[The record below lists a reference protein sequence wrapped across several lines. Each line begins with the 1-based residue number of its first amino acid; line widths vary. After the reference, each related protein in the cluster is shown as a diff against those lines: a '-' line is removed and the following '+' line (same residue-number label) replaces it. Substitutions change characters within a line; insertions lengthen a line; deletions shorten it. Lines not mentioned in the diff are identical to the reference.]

1 MYTPKR
7 KQQKKRRKTQ
17 KQHCFIDEALSINY
31 PFPNKIFTP
40 LSKGMRSLPTGTEI
54 WAQIPEGEIDLL
66 ITSIKKGGFK
76 GGATNFEIGMASW
89 LNYIVGLKDIVV
101 EKIIETYKNT
111 LPIPVIGEIVKI
123 VSEYFTLV
131 SIPVTWMIGLIA
143 NAFTSIVGTVKS
155 NWHYVLVLITSLD
168 LIEWAG
174 TAVNAA
180 GQPYFAPAQAVSTLL
195 NNTILNFGAVM
206 HVIWS
211 IVATIWTIVVYWIPS
226 NVLMFIFSNSLFS
239 FSIVIYM
246 FVVLMMWLSE
256 HLNPSYYI
264 RMMDAKQE
272 MNNINQ
278 KLIDMKKLKDVP
290 SKNIMPIELNE
301 KIRKVEEDLRR
312 AKEAYREK
320 KRAYEED
327 LQRTHP
333 EEYVEYNL
341 NRLKEAMEKTHK
353 EHKESESAV
362 KKVAKSK
369 VRAERDK
376 AARQAEKTGQ
386 KYQAAKA
393 AYDAANAAAAAAS
406 PVGSSSSSSGGS
418 HKQNEKDIDYESI
431 IHRLL
436 SKKSLANFKNLSTA
450 EIEEIRK
457 KQPFPFEIALALG
470 FIKKTDDGY
479 ELVERRIQ
487 KLKEPIIESISF
499 LNHRSNKKGGKKGG
513 DLDTPLEN
521 HELDSLREALTGIKM
536 LHTAS
541 IYAVTREAV
550 EMEGKHKMSGGGK
563 SDSEGDSESEGESR
577 EPEPFLNISQ
587 TLNQLKPAD
596 MNWLQEKFPDDFKI
610 AEKLGIVN
618 KGELSHSATD
628 MLKDTAE
635 MSKNII
641 KKKIPKTSQKV
652 LFPTTV

>member
-1 MYTPKR
+1 
-7 KQQKKRRKTQ
+7 
-17 KQHCFIDEALSINY
+17 
-31 PFPNKIFTP
+31 
-40 LSKGMRSLPTGTEI
+40 
-54 WAQIPEGEIDLL
+54 
-66 ITSIKKGGFK
+66 
-76 GGATNFEIGMASW
+76 
-89 LNYIVGLKDIVV
+89 
-101 EKIIETYKNT
+101 
-111 LPIPVIGEIVKI
+111 
-123 VSEYFTLV
+123 
-131 SIPVTWMIGLIA
+131 
-143 NAFTSIVGTVKS
+143 VKS

-180 GQPYFAPAQAVSTLL
+180 GHPYFAPAQAVSGVL
-195 NNTILNFGAVM
+195 NNTILNFGAVVN
-206 HVIWS
+206 VIWC
-211 IVATIWTIVVYWIPS
+211 IVATVWTIVVYWIPS
-226 NVLMFIFSNSLFS
+226 NLFMFIFSNSLFS

-272 MNNINQ
+272 MNIINQ
-278 KLIDMKKLKDVP
+278 KLMDIKKLKDVP
-290 SKNIMPIELNE
+290 NKNTPIFELND
-301 KIRKVEEDLRR
+301 KIRKLEQELKR
-312 AKEAYREK
+312 AKEVYREK
-320 KRAYEED
+320 KTAYEED
-327 LQRTHP
+327 LKRTHP
-333 EEYVEYNL
+333 VEYAEYNL
-341 NRLKEAMEKTHK
+341 NRLKEAMEKAH
-353 EHKESESAV
+353 EVHKESESAV

-376 AARQAEKTGQ
+376 AARHAERTGQ
-386 KYQAAKA
+386 KYRDAKA
-393 AYDAANAAAAAAS
+393 AYDDAVADAAAAAAGS
-406 PVGSSSSSSGGS
+406 PDGSQEGSRGGNQ
-418 HKQNEKDIDYESI
+418 KEIDYESI

-450 EIEEIRK
+450 EVEEIRK
-457 KQPFPFEIALALG
+457 KNPFPFEIALALG

-479 ELVERRIQ
+479 ELVESRIQ

-499 LNHRSNKKGGKKGG
+499 LNHRPNKKSEKKGGA
-513 DLDTPLEN
+513 DIDTPLEN

-550 EMEGKHKMSGGGK
+550 EMEDKHKISGGVSDSNGK
-563 SDSEGDSESEGESR
+563 SDQ

-596 MNWLQEKFPDDFKI
+596 MKWLQEKFPNDFKI
-610 AEKLGIVN
+610 AEKLGIVD

-652 LFPTTV
+652 LFPTSL